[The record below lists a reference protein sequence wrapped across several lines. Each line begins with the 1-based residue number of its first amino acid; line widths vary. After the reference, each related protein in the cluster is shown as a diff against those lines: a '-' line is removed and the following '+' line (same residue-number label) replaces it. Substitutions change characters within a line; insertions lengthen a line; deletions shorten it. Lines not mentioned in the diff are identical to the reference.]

1 MLTGRPSDPTPSA
14 RDRKSAGDKA
24 QRLRAKIPYRLQRDS
39 ERQRE
44 RWLEREKRDTD
55 KSIERDG
62 GTGPEEPTDGQI
74 DKDRKERL
82 LDRRGE
88 GEVEREADGQIERW
102 RNRWRETDEQTGR
115 NGRGHLKSRDGFGV
129 YYSLVSVI

>member
-44 RWLEREKRDTD
+44 MARAREKRYRQ
-55 KSIERDG
+55 INRERRRNRA
-62 GTGPEEPTDGQI
+62 EEPTDGQI